1 MNAERYQRLQEI
13 FLHACGL
20 PRGER
25 GGFLEGACRDEPD
38 LRPEVETLLAHDEA
52 PVAVVAG
59 GGGAALLARAIR
71 GDDEQPVALPA
82 RIGGYAVV
90 RVIGEG
96 GMGIVY
102 EAEQEEPRRRVA
114 LKVIR
119 PGMVTP
125 GLLRRFRHEAQ
136 VLGQLEHP
144 GIARIYEA
152 GTEDRGEGG
161 QAFFAM
167 ELIDGRPL
175 LEEASAQ
182 RLGTRERLE
191 LIARVCDAL
200 HHAHLKG
207 VIHRDL
213 KPANILID
221 RSGQPKVLDFGV
233 ARATDADIQTVT
245 LRTDIGQLIGTV
257 PYMSPEQAGGQR
269 A

>member
-1 MNAERYQRLQEI
+1 VNAARYQRLQEI
-13 FLHACGL
+13 FLHACAL

-25 GGFLEGACRDEPD
+25 DGFLDEACRDEPD

-59 GGGAALLARAIR
+59 AAGGSGQALLARAIS
-71 GDDEQPVALPA
+71 GDDEPPVELPA

-125 GLLRRFRHEAQ
+125 PLLRRFRHEAQ

-182 RLGTRERLE
+182 RLGTRDRLE

-200 HHAHLKG
+200 HHAHLK
-207 VIHRDL
+207 
-213 KPANILID
+213 A
-221 RSGQPKVLDFGV
+221 
-233 ARATDADIQTVT
+233 
-245 LRTDIGQLIGTV
+245 
-257 PYMSPEQAGGQR
+257 
-269 A
+269 